1 MRTRSRRGALARPQV
16 AAVWALLIAF
26 AVPAFADTPDHPALV
41 DQLGQIERLGLL
53 PGAANSAAAGLLNP
67 AAWSVQ
73 RSGGLYF
80 AWTDPEGAPY
90 PQQDFTDF
98 TAVANMKNLG
108 FGVRYRGLGE
118 DEGGVNAAAHYTYT
132 LGLSGGD
139 RSRAS
144 GLSYTWTRGAI
155 GTFGEQRLLTAGSIS
170 RWQHVSL
177 GVTGG
182 YDFTAKHSLYQ
193 ADLGLRPLGPR
204 LTLVGGASYIL
215 PEEESDAFD
224 EVAFNYGLEA
234 RLLPGLELAA
244 LARDTGE
251 LTLRVDL
258 AFGGGKPGGEPMR
271 TAAGARF
278 HLDDEQEHAATTYTV
293 ETMAGPHLGLL
304 FAKPK
309 HYPELD
315 LGGELSYRS
324 YRFFDERR
332 RFVELLSELAGDA
345 QDRSVAGVV
354 INMSNLQSTPANLWE
369 LRAQLAGLRAAGKK
383 VVIYFDRANIPLFML
398 ASVAD
403 ELWMDPQGDLDI
415 KGLNFGRSY
424 YRAMLDKMGVG
435 IDEWRFFTY
444 KSAME
449 GFSRTSMSDADR
461 EQFQAFMEDWYSAAV
476 GLILE
481 ARGLDRA
488 AWDKLVNE
496 KAELIPAE
504 ALAAGLVDKL
514 GDYNEAKESAEEAK
528 RRASGDAVSAELA
541 ALLGDPVWGPEAW
554 GEPKKIALLYAIG
567 ECAMDTG
574 IQGRRLSKTIREL
587 REGGD
592 IAAVVMRADSPGGDP
607 LPSDLV
613 SRELKATEE
622 KMPVY
627 ISQGQVA
634 ASGGYWISMHSS
646 AIYASPFTLTGSIG
660 VISGHFWDNG
670 MGDKIG
676 MDYDHVQIGDHAD
689 YASGPA
695 LPLLGISIPYRPVTP
710 EERSRSELVMKAL
723 YRDFTEQVAAGRGMT
738 PEAIDK
744 IGQGR
749 IWSGTDGHAIGL
761 VDRVDGLWGSLVAAK
776 RAAGIP
782 EHSPVTLVEGPSLGA
797 FDFGFLKP
805 SLPGFGLLARLAQG
819 DADAAPAPLLSGE
832 PWARLPAGERDYLE
846 QLVAAQGAPLV
857 LMPPLAIEGAR
868 LTP

>member
-1 MRTRSRRGALARPQV
+1 MRTRSRRGALPRPPF
-16 AAVWALLIAF
+16 AAVWALLITLAG
-26 AVPAFADTPDHPALV
+26 PALADTPDHPALV
-41 DQLGQIERLGLL
+41 EQLGQIERLGML

-80 AWTDPEGAPY
+80 AWVDPEGDPY
-90 PQQDFTDF
+90 PRQEFTDF
-98 TAVANMKNLG
+98 TAVANLKSLG
-108 FGVRYRGLGE
+108 FGLRYRGLGE
-118 DEGGVNAAAHYTYT
+118 DADGVNAAAHYTYT

-139 RSRAS
+139 RSQAS

-155 GTFGEQRLLTAGSIS
+155 GAFGEQRLLTAGSIR
-170 RWQHVSL
+170 RWQQVSL

-193 ADLGLRPLGPR
+193 ADLGLRPFGPR
-204 LTLVGGASYIL
+204 LTLVGGASYIP
-215 PEEESDAFD
+215 PEKEDDAFD
-224 EVAFNYGLEA
+224 EVAFSYGLEA
-234 RLLPGLELAA
+234 RVLPGLDLAA

-251 LTLRVDL
+251 LSLRVDL

-271 TAAGARF
+271 SALGARF
-278 HLDDEQEHAATTYTV
+278 HLDDEQEHAATTYAF
-293 ETMAGPHLGLL
+293 EMMAGPHLGLL
-304 FAKPK
+304 MAKPK
-309 HYPELD
+309 HYPEID
-315 LGGELSYRS
+315 LRGDLSYRN
-324 YRFFDERR
+324 YRFFDDRR
-332 RFVELLSELAGDA
+332 RFVELLGELAGDA

-354 INMSNLQSTPANLWE
+354 INLSSLAATPANLWE

-383 VVIYFDRANIPLFML
+383 VVIYFDRAGIPLYML

-403 ELWMDPQGDLDI
+403 ELWMDPHGDLDI

-461 EQFQAFMEDWYSAAV
+461 EQFQAFMEDWYAAAV

-481 ARGLDRA
+481 ARGLDRG
-488 AWDKLVNE
+488 AWDALVDE
-496 KAELIPAE
+496 KAELMAEE

-514 GDYNEAKESAEEAK
+514 GDYNEAKEGAKEAG

-541 ALLGDPVWGPEAW
+541 ALFGDPVWGREIW

-574 IQGRRLSKTIREL
+574 IQGRRLSKTIRAM
-587 REGGD
+587 RENPGV
-592 IAAVVMRADSPGGDP
+592 AAVVLRADSPGGDP

-622 KMPVY
+622 KKPVFV
-627 ISQGQVA
+627 SQGQVA
-634 ASGGYWISMHSS
+634 ASGGYWISMHST

-660 VISGHFWDNG
+660 VISGHLWDNG
-670 MGDKIG
+670 LGDKLG
-676 MDYDHVQIGDHAD
+676 MDYDHVQIGEHAD
-689 YASGPA
+689 YQSGPV
-695 LPLLGISIPYRPVTP
+695 LPLIGESIPYRPVTP
-710 EERSRSELVMKAL
+710 EERSRGEYVMKTL
-723 YRDFTEQVAAGRGMT
+723 YHNFTEQVATGRGLT
-738 PEAIDK
+738 PEAVDK

-749 IWSGTDGHAIGL
+749 VWSGTDGQAIGL

-776 RAAGIP
+776 RAAGLP
-782 EHSPVTLVEGPSLGA
+782 DSRPVTLVEGPALGA
-797 FDFGFLKP
+797 FDFSFLKP
-805 SLPGFGLLARLAQG
+805 SLPGFGLLARLGTA
-819 DADAAPAPLLSGE
+819 AAETAPAPLLSGD
-832 PWARLPAGERDYLE
+832 PWSRLPAAERLYLE
-846 QLVAAQGAPLV
+846 QLVAAQGGPLV
-857 LMPPLAIEGAR
+857 MMPPIAIESVR